1 MEKVETHFV
10 DTKDYVYRTKVDL
23 VKNESDEII
32 RFKIVCYDRVV
43 EFDKNKDPMF
53 NVDKLDGED
62 RKSILRDGFKNVGKP
77 WNTKQIK
84 LLIEYFESNN
94 GDIEKI
100 SVLMERTERSIILKL
115 IELDLIEKD

>member
-10 DTKDYVYRTKVDL
+10 DTKDYVYRTKGDL

-77 WNTKQIK
+77 WNTNQIK
-84 LLIEYFESNN
+84 LLLEYFESND

-100 SVLMERTERSIILKL
+100 SVLMERTERSIRLKL

>member
-10 DTKDYVYRTKVDL
+10 ETKDYVYRTKVDL

-100 SVLMERTERSIILKL
+100 SVLMERIERSIRLKL

>member
-100 SVLMERTERSIILKL
+100 SVLMEITERSIRLKL
-115 IELDLIEKD
+115 IEFDLIEKD

>member
-10 DTKDYVYRTKVDL
+10 ETKDYIYRTKVDL

-53 NVDKLDGED
+53 NVDKLDAED

-84 LLIEYFESNN
+84 LLIEYFESND

-100 SVLMERTERSIILKL
+100 SVLMERTERSIRLKL
-115 IELDLIEKD
+115 IELELIEKD

>member
-62 RKSILRDGFKNVGKP
+62 RKSILRDGFKNVGKL

-100 SVLMERTERSIILKL
+100 SVLMERTERSIRLKL